1 MLFIGKGG
9 IKIQE
14 LANLFKIFCD
24 SNRLK
29 IIFSL
34 KNTQKSVSQII
45 NDTGLSQP
53 LVSFHLKV
61 LRQANVVTTNRKGT
75 FVFNELSHSELID
88 FLESFS
94 EFSEGKIVTEKLF
107 TGPNCK
113 PPWAKED

>member
-1 MLFIGKGG
+1 MEGG

-14 LANLFKIFCD
+14 LANFFKIFCD

-45 NDTGLSQP
+45 NDTELSQP

-61 LRQANVVTTNRKGT
+61 LREASVVKTNRKGT
-75 FVFNELSHSELID
+75 SVYNELAHPELIHL
-88 FLESFS
+88 LESFG
-94 EFSEGKIVTEKLF
+94 EFNEGKIATERGF
-107 TGPNCK
+107 PEPICK
-113 PPWAKED
+113 PPWLKEDY